1 MFGLCTFN
9 FSFTIQRENQQQMFA
24 KIKRGEFHEAPLN
37 SYDISEDGRDFLQCC
52 LQVNPKL
59 RMTAAEALKHKW
71 LQDLY
76 EEDSVKSLSLSQ
88 SQSQQSRKIDN
99 GIHIESLSKIDEDVM
114 LRPLI
119 AKEIG
124 NQVNSKISR
133 YPSV

>member
-1 MFGLCTFN
+1 
-9 FSFTIQRENQQQMFA
+9 
-24 KIKRGEFHEAPLN
+24 
-37 SYDISEDGRDFLQCC
+37 
-52 LQVNPKL
+52 
-59 RMTAAEALKHKW
+59 MTAAEALKHKW

-114 LRPLI
+114 LRPLDRRNR
-119 AKEIG
+119 

>member
-1 MFGLCTFN
+1 
-9 FSFTIQRENQQQMFA
+9 MFA